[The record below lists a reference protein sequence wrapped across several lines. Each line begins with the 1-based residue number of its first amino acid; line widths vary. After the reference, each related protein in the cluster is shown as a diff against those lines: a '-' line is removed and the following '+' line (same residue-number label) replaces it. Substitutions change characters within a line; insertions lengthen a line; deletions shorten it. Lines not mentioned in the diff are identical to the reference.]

1 MVPLDLHREEDGR
14 LTELKS
20 KGRLGTRS
28 VVSSIQALTPLERLS
43 YVAAVLPS
51 SEAVWA
57 VTLR

>member
-28 VVSSIQALTPLERLS
+28 VVSSIQAFTPLERLS
-43 YVAAVLPS
+43 YVAAVVPS
-51 SEAVWA
+51 
-57 VTLR
+57 